1 MGFISYQPRLL
12 IVGCGDVGMRILQR
26 LPPSLKVFAL
36 TSSPQRVTLL
46 RAAGTIPLLG
56 NLDDLDS
63 LHRLAGLA
71 TWVLHLAP
79 PPGQGASD
87 TRTQHLLQTLARKP
101 TIQRLVYMST
111 TGVYGN
117 TDGAFFDETRRP
129 QPQTAR
135 AIRRVNAEQQVKQ
148 FGLRHDV
155 AVSILR
161 VPGIYAFDRE
171 GGDPRDR
178 VRKGAPLLKPEH
190 DVYTNHIHADD
201 LARICVAALTR
212 AKLQRIYH
220 ACDDAQT
227 LMGDHFD
234 AIADECQLP
243 RAPRLSR
250 EELQQKVSPMQWS
263 FMNESRRLS
272 NQRMKYELRV
282 RLKWPHTLKALQ
294 ALSLR

>member
-1 MGFISYQPRLL
+1 
-12 IVGCGDVGMRILQR
+12 MRILQR

-36 TSSPQRVTLL
+36 TSSPQRVPIL

-56 NLDDLDS
+56 NLDDPGS

-79 PPGQGASD
+79 PPGHGARD

-117 TDGAFFDETRRP
+117 TGGAFFDETRRP

-135 AIRRVNAEQQVKQ
+135 AIRRVDAEQQVKQ
-148 FGLRHDV
+148 FGLIHDV

-201 LARICVAALTR
+201 LARICIAALTR
-212 AKLQRIYH
+212 AKPQRIYH

-234 AIADECQLP
+234 AIYDECQIP

-263 FMNESRRLS
+263 FMNESRRLN
-272 NQRMKYELRV
+272 NQRMKRELRV
-282 RLKWPHTLKALQ
+282 QLRWPHTLKALQ